1 MAPITHTRT
10 FRVRY
15 YECDAYG
22 HVNNANYLRYM
33 QETAF
38 DASAAAGF
46 GMEAYASL
54 GRLWLARATEIEYLQ
69 PLRYNDTFEV
79 TTWVADMRRV
89 SSRRIYE
96 FRRQDDLVAR
106 AFTDWVFI
114 DSATR
119 RPAPVPPQVSGA
131 YLDPE
136 GNRPSSPRKPFPPA
150 PPPPPGVFTTH
161 RKVAWKDI
169 DGAWIVNNPIY
180 LEYVEEAGFEVVA
193 AHDWPVE
200 RMTAE
205 GFGILIRKHRIEY
218 LSPAR
223 LGDLLEISTWASD
236 VRRSTATRHYCLRQA
251 SSGEVVARVDSLGVW
266 VDLAAGRPIR
276 IPPGFMHSFAPNIVP
291 APGSNQD
298 QSAAREAA

>member
-1 MAPITHTRT
+1 MAPITYTRA

-38 DASAAAGF
+38 DASAAAGL
-46 GMEAYASL
+46 GMEAYARL
-54 GRLWLARATEIEYLQ
+54 GRIWLARATEIEYFQ

-89 SSRRIYE
+89 SSRRMYE
-96 FRRQDDLVAR
+96 FRRGDELVAQ
-106 AFTDWVFI
+106 AYTDWVFI
-114 DSATR
+114 DTETR
-119 RPAPVPPQVSGA
+119 RPATIPPEVIGA
-131 YLDPE
+131 YLDPQE
-136 GNRPSSPRKPFPPA
+136 SRPAAPRKHFPPT
-150 PPPPPGVFTTH
+150 PPPPPGVFTTR
-161 RKVAWKDI
+161 RKVVWRDI
-169 DGAWIVNNPIY
+169 DSAWIVNNPIY

-193 AHDWPVE
+193 AFGWPVE
-200 RMTAE
+200 RMTSE

-236 VRRSTATRHYCLRQA
+236 VRRSSATRHYSLRQA
-251 SSGEVVARVDSLGVW
+251 STGEVVARVDSLGVW
-266 VDLAAGRPIR
+266 VDLASGRPIR
-276 IPPGFMHSFAPNIVP
+276 IPASFMDSFAPNI
-291 APGSNQD
+291 AAETGAAQD
-298 QSAAREAA
+298 GGAARNA